1 MRWNPLNGN
10 PVYAIEQIVLP
21 DFDLVKIEAT
31 LVVEVSVGALLK
43 SVVSK
48 TMKYKQLILMAC
60 LFELGIDM
68 HLPVP

>member
-31 LVVEVSVGALLK
+31 LVVEVTLA
-43 SVVSK
+43 
-48 TMKYKQLILMAC
+48 
-60 LFELGIDM
+60 
-68 HLPVP
+68 